1 MTKILDWIFTK
12 LLTVDRATGL
22 VLDWINKLLKRVK
35 DPDKY
40 EQIAGVV
47 EKVAEAIKA
56 GLGFVKND
64 QLRDALIETAEVI
77 HLVSVAIYDRE
88 VTVDESA
95 VVLDS
100 VEKMVK
106 AWARIND
113 KDKKEIEAE

>member
-1 MTKILDWIFTK
+1 MTKILDWLFSK
-12 LLTVDRATGL
+12 LLTVDRATDL
-22 VLDWINKLLKRVK
+22 VLDWINKLLKKVK

-47 EKVAEAIKA
+47 EKVSEAIKA
-56 GLGFVKND
+56 GLTFVKNK
-64 QLRDALIETAEVI
+64 QLRDALVDTAEVI
-77 HLVSVAIYDRE
+77 HLVSLAIYDRE

-113 KDKKEIEAE
+113 KDEIEAE